1 MAEQK
6 HIDLLVENGDF
17 LIDQAGFASPASDRQ
32 SIGQDIK
39 HRLVESGL
47 PLLLVAQRSQAG
59 QDSLVNKMTIEV
71 EKDLRLVPGT
81 VRFLP
86 VDSSPGTW
94 YITAVTLEYGDLKV
108 YL

>member
-1 MAEQK
+1 MAEPK
-6 HIDLLVENGDF
+6 HIDLLVEDGDF
-17 LIDQAGFASPASDRQ
+17 VIDQAGFAEPVSDRQ

-39 HRLVESGL
+39 HRLIESGL
-47 PLLLVAQRSQAG
+47 PLLLVAQRSAPE
-59 QDSLVNKMTIEV
+59 QDRLINQMTIEV

-86 VDSSPGTW
+86 VESSPGTW
-94 YITAVTLEYGDLKV
+94 YVTAVTLEYGDLKV

>member
-1 MAEQK
+1 MK
-6 HIDLLVENGDF
+6 YIDLLVEDGDF
-17 LIDQAGFASPASDRQ
+17 SLDVAGFAAEVGDRQ

-39 HRLVESGL
+39 HRLIESGL
-47 PLLLVAQRSQAG
+47 PQLLVAQRSPVEQARLIS
-59 QDSLVNKMTIEV
+59 QMTLEV

-86 VDSSPGTW
+86 VDSQPGTY
-94 YITAVTLEYGDLKV
+94 YITAVTLEYGDLTI